1 MGVPGIE
8 PDTSW
13 HGSYVETPSRLV
25 RIVHGAHENQIRVG
39 CTESESRSTYCVS
52 A

>member
-1 MGVPGIE
+1 MGAPGIE

-25 RIVHGAHENQIRVG
+25 HTVHGAHDSQRRFG
-39 CTESESRSTYCVS
+39 CTEDGSRSSYGVS
-52 A
+52 T